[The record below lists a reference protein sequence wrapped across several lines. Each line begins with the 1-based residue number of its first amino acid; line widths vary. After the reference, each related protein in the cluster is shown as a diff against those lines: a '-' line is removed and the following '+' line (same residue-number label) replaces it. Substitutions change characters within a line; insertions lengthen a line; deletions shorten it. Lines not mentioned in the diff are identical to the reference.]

1 MPSLLPLLGKKLDH
15 SCVLV
20 KTQRGRPPDQVW
32 WPGRPPVSPGLGRP
46 NNLDE
51 AWLRCRITV
60 RPTHHFLAL
69 ASRFPLA
76 IRQLPL

>member
-1 MPSLLPLLGKKLDH
+1 MPSLLPLLGKDLDH
-15 SCVLV
+15 SCVHR
-20 KTQRGRPPDQVW
+20 KTQRGRPPGLPDQAW
-32 WPGRPPVSPGLGRP
+32 WPGRPPVSRGLGQP

-60 RPTHHFLAL
+60 WPTHHFP
-69 ASRFPLA
+69 SA